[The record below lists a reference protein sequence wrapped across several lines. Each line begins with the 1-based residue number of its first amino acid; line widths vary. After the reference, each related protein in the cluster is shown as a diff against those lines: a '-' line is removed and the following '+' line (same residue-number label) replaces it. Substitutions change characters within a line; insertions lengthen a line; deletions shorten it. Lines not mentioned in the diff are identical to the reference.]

1 MKLLKVFLIASLMCA
16 ASSSYA
22 SFDSVSISQWANQF
36 LTQDVIPRPVI
47 TDPGQGEKKR
57 VGFSKP
63 SSVTVPVPNP
73 ATIDPGQGEKHRRG
87 R

>member
-1 MKLLKVFLIASLMCA
+1 MKLLKVFVIASMMCA

-22 SFDSVSISQWANQF
+22 SFDGATISQWVNQF
-36 LTQDVIPRPVI
+36 LTQNVIPCPATI
-47 TDPGQGEKKR
+47 DPGQGEKKR
-57 VGFSKP
+57 VGYSKP
-63 SSVTVPVPNP
+63 SSVTVPTPNP